1 VTLKGC
7 VLREKEKAMKATDQ
21 LKAEHEGIKMMLSI
35 LDKICLKLESGEQA
49 DVNHLEQIL
58 EFFRIFVDRC
68 HHGKE
73 EDLLFP
79 AMEQA
84 GVPREGGPIGQML
97 VEHDHGRSYVKGMA
111 DAVADY
117 KAGNLEAAKK
127 IATNARGYIATLQA
141 HIQKENMV
149 LFSIADSRLSNE
161 TQERLYEEFEQLE
174 ENKIGLGKHE
184 EFHGLLN
191 HLADMYLK

>member
-1 VTLKGC
+1 
-7 VLREKEKAMKATDQ
+7 MKATEQ

-35 LDKICLKLESGEQA
+35 LDKICLKLESGEQI
-49 DVNHLEQIL
+49 DIHHLEQIL

-79 AMEQA
+79 ALEQA
-84 GVPREGGPIGQML
+84 GVPKEGGPIGQML
-97 VEHDHGRSYVKGMA
+97 VEHDHGRAYVRGMA
-111 DAVADY
+111 DAVAEY
-117 KAGNLEAAKK
+117 KTGDLEAAKEILK
-127 IATNARGYIATLQA
+127 NARDYIATLQA
-141 HIQKENMV
+141 HIQKENMA

-161 TQERLYEEFEQLE
+161 IQDRLFEEFDQLE

-191 HLADMYLK
+191 HLAKVYLK